1 MLVHYIKYTHI
12 PLLQIVP
19 NPRDAVI
26 SHDLYHAGSTLVS
39 LHIHKHTQNHTP
51 KYIISQI
58 FKTYRYTLY
67 SHLLNNSPKCIDH
80 NSLVY
85 I

>member
-39 LHIHKHTQNHTP
+39 LHTQTYTKSHT
-51 KYIISQI
+51 
-58 FKTYRYTLY
+58 
-67 SHLLNNSPKCIDH
+67 
-80 NSLVY
+80 
-85 I
+85 